1 MDMNILFSNIV
12 FLFLAATS
20 SSQQFSFIQLV
31 EMTND
36 KKVFE
41 INMIKELNQMHKKE
55 NKIGYVFS
63 TNDGTDGASSKFPT
77 NNPKYEPKFL
87 FDNGIIYT
95 DTEIENQK
103 LDDSY
108 EIRNRLRK
116 EGNLLN
122 IASVDSFYF
131 CKGKLTS
138 LIKSEE
144 TIIGFAENYDPERHT
159 ATTWYTWERHYYKIL
174 LPQSKLFNPNYK
186 KLTVQYA
193 SDDEFSKI
201 LKEII
206 ESSKYLE
213 TKEEYGSFIS
223 KYNYYNYLI
232 STERFENYKGGLIS
246 IYIEK

>member
-1 MDMNILFSNIV
+1 MNILISTIV

-20 SSQQFSFIQLV
+20 SAQQFSFIQLV

-36 KKVFE
+36 KKLFE

-55 NKIGYVFS
+55 KKISYVFK
-63 TNDGTDGASSKFPT
+63 TNDGTVGASIKLPT

-87 FDNGIIYT
+87 FDNGIVYT
-95 DTEIENQK
+95 ETEIENQK

-108 EIRNRLRK
+108 EIRNRLAK
-116 EGNLLN
+116 EGNILN
-122 IASVDSFYF
+122 KALVDSFAF
-131 CKGKLTS
+131 CAGKLTS
-138 LIKSEE
+138 LIKSEKTE
-144 TIIGFAENYDPERHT
+144 IGFAENYDPDGHT

-186 KLTVQYA
+186 KVIVQYA
-193 SDDEFSKI
+193 IDEEFSKI

-206 ESSKYLE
+206 ESSKYIE
-213 TKEEYGSFIS
+213 TKDEYGSFIS

-232 STERFENYKGGLIS
+232 STERFENYKGGIIS